1 LDSEVA
7 RVVWCSLLPHLII
20 DSIILYDQQANIY
33 GSSKQ
38 GRAEWLSGGD
48 RVKTAPEHEPE
59 VIRVQEFAQRL
70 QISVWT
76 ARQWAYRGKI
86 ASCKAGKHLLIPASE
101 ISRLIA
107 QNTRP
112 ALDARP

>member
-1 LDSEVA
+1 MKTEV
-7 RVVWCSLLPHLII
+7 H
-20 DSIILYDQQANIY
+20 D
-33 GSSKQ
+33 
-38 GRAEWLSGGD
+38 
-48 RVKTAPEHEPE
+48 EPE
-59 VIRVQEFAQRL
+59 VIRVQEFARRL

-107 QNTRP
+107 ENTRP
-112 ALDARP
+112 RLHGG

>member
-1 LDSEVA
+1 MDLS
-7 RVVWCSLLPHLII
+7 
-20 DSIILYDQQANIY
+20 
-33 GSSKQ
+33 
-38 GRAEWLSGGD
+38 SGGFYCSCE
-48 RVKTAPEHEPE
+48 RLIMVKREAEHEPE

-101 ISRLIA
+101 IARLIA
-107 QNTRP
+107 ANTRP
-112 ALDARP
+112 RVQE